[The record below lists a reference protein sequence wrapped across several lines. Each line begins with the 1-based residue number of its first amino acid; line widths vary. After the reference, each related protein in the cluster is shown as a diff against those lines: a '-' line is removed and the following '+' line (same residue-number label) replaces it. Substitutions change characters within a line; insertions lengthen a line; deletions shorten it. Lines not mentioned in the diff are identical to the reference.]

1 MARYE
6 LHAVR
11 VARLKQ
17 IRLESE
23 TVSNSSA
30 CEVEMSDTKLVPPS
44 DLATSVE

>member
-17 IRLESE
+17 IRSESE
-23 TVSNSSA
+23 TVSKSST
-30 CEVEMSDTKLVPPS
+30 CEVEMSDTKLVPLS
-44 DLATSVE
+44 DSTTSVE